1 MSRIGKKP
9 IEIPQGVNVVLTD
22 GVLVVKGPKGE
33 LKREINPEVKV
44 EIKDNKIII
53 YSKRGNLWGLY
64 RALISNMVEGTSKGF
79 ERKLEIEGV
88 GFKAAVDGNNLV
100 MNLGFSNPVK
110 IEKPE
115 GIDFKVEKNVITVSG
130 MDKELVGHIS
140 ALIRKQKKA
149 EPYKGKGIKYQGE
162 KIRRKE
168 GKKVVAAKKEKKD
181 EEGIKKYELEFM
193 AQRLCQ
199 GFAYTDRFSTFM
211 LS

>member
-53 YSKRGNLWGLY
+53 SSKRGNLWGLY

-168 GKKVVAAKKEKKD
+168 GKKVVAAKK
-181 EEGIKKYELEFM
+181 
-193 AQRLCQ
+193 
-199 GFAYTDRFSTFM
+199 
-211 LS
+211 